1 MAEFTEVMRQAERMC
16 KAQKVCSGCNL
27 EVRGG
32 CAFNVAKG
40 ADYAAVEKNVMNWAQ
55 AHPEP
60 TYPSWY
66 DWQKSN
72 FPNAKVT
79 ICPMVFGCEC
89 KYVEAQCPECVRKP
103 IPAEIARKLG
113 IAPNVKKNEGR

>member
-1 MAEFTEVMRQAERMC
+1 MMAEFVEVMRAVRRMC
-16 KAQKVCSGCNL
+16 KAHTSCKVCPADGECVFFMSDDHAIV
-27 EVRGG
+27 E
-32 CAFNVAKG
+32 AMEKIAMDWAK
-40 ADYAAVEKNVMNWAQ
+40 
-55 AHPEP
+55 AHPEAV
-60 TYPSWY
+60 YPSWY

-72 FPNAKVT
+72 FPDAKVT

-113 IAPNVKKNEGR
+113 IAPNVK